1 MGYAVIPT
9 DWVSGYTEVCVKW
22 PDSPEWLAILRGLLT
37 SPVEPIFWDP
47 FTGDPEEPQT
57 AIYPTFD
64 QNLHTEVCMKI
75 ETGMIML
82 WPKETPPIGWLAY
95 NGQYVQ
101 KTDYPDLWAFLG
113 DTFGENEFEFQVGP
127 GPGRFPVGFDEGST
141 YADPIYNYGGEATHT
156 LTTGEMPSHNHT
168 QDTHNHTQNSHN
180 HTQDT
185 HNHTQNSHNHTQ
197 DSHNHTQNSH
207 SHTIFGTLAALNGT
221 NRRQLVGSPGGDN
234 ATSDVATATNVA
246 ATATNQATT
255 PTNITTVATN
265 QATTPTN
272 ITTVAT
278 NQATGGGGSPNNLP
292 PFFVTQFI
300 IKT

>member
-9 DWVSGYTEVCVKW
+9 DWTSGYTEVCVKW

-47 FTGDPEEPQT
+47 FTGDPEDPQ
-57 AIYPTFD
+57 AALYPTFD

-82 WPKETPPIGWLAY
+82 WPKELPPTGWIAF
-95 NGQYVQ
+95 NGQFVL
-101 KTDYPDLWAFLG
+101 KADYPDLWDFLG
-113 DTFGENEFEFQVGP
+113 DQFGENEFEFQVGP
-127 GPGRFPVGFDEGST
+127 GAGLFPVGFDEGST
-141 YADPIYNYGGEATHT
+141 YAAPIYNYGGEATHT
-156 LTTGEMPSHNHT
+156 LTTGEIP
-168 QDTHNHTQNSHN
+168 
-180 HTQDT
+180 
-185 HNHTQNSHNHTQ
+185 SHNHTQ

-207 SHTIFGTLAALNGT
+207 SHTVFGNLVGALGTVRRTLAST
-221 NRRQLVGSPGGDN
+221 
-234 ATSDVATATNVA
+234 TSDDVSSGGTTATNIA

-255 PTNITTVATN
+255 PTNIAATATN

-272 ITTVAT
+272 IAATAT
-278 NQATGGGGSPNNLP
+278 NQATGGGGSHNNLP